1 LTGEE
6 KTLKKISMKAASVIP
21 PIAPD
26 RLVYL
31 SDGIYAIA
39 MTLTA
44 VQIQIPTVEPDSL
57 FGPELLQ
64 IQANLLA
71 YALSFYVLARLWVG
85 HLSRFRLVKQI
96 DLSFIWLS
104 LISLGLVALIPPATN
119 FSNAFPSHPIAV
131 VSYLLLVFSLT
142 TVDWIAYSYA
152 LKRGPAVESSSSSL
166 SNWRHKDRLL
176 IPSISLACAVLAVRF
191 PEVAL
196 PAFGVLIILS
206 EAAVIFLHRSKPRQA
221 TTDDSH
227 P

>member
-1 LTGEE
+1 MAGEG
-6 KTLKKISMKAASVIP
+6 KTPKKAPPVILP
-21 PIAPD
+21 VAPD

-57 FGPELLQ
+57 FGAELLQ
-64 IQANLLA
+64 IQSNLLA

-85 HLSRFRLVKQI
+85 HLSRFRFVKQA

-104 LISLGLVALIPPATN
+104 LTSLGLVALIPPATN

-131 VSYLLLVFSLT
+131 VSYLLLVFCLT
-142 TVDWIAYSYA
+142 TVDWIAYTYA
-152 LKRGPAVESSSSSL
+152 LKQGLAVESNNNRI
-166 SNWRHKDRLL
+166 SNWKQKERLV
-176 IPSISLACAVLAVRF
+176 IPCLSLACAALAVRY

-206 EAAVIFLHRSKPRQA
+206 EAFVITIHKSKLRREMM
-221 TTDDSH
+221 DDSS